1 MPTITMTIEEY
12 EALMDLVRGA
22 EKPAAKVTRKVTKAK
37 KAPRKVSKYAQ
48 TYGKHFKAISS
59 KYKKKDGSWKQD
71 GFKKTQAAA
80 HKATRKEMKK

>member
-1 MPTITMTIEEY
+1 MTIEEY

-22 EKPAAKVTRKVTKAK
+22 EKPAAKVSRSVTKAVK

-59 KYKKKDGSWKQD
+59 RYKKKDGSWKKD

-80 HKATRKEMKK
+80 HKATRKEMN